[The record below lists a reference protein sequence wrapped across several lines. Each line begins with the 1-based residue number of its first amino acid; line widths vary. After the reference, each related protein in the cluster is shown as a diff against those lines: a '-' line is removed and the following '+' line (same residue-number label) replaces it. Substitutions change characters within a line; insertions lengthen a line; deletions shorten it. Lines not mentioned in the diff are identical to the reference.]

1 LRAPPLVYVVKEAIG
16 ETGKRPD
23 LGVAVLIREEILFIF
38 RYSGI
43 GARSSSELI
52 VITGI
57 GADRCAP
64 ITIGTLESCVR
75 SP

>member
-1 LRAPPLVYVVKEAIG
+1 MVYVVKEAIG

-23 LGVAVLIREEILFIF
+23 LGVAVLMPGEKILFIF
-38 RYSGI
+38 RYAGI
-43 GARSSSELI
+43 DACSSTELI